1 MPFLVSSTAG
11 AYLAGSLTRRLGK
24 SKMIIVAG
32 LFGAALGFFLLATSG
47 ATTGATL
54 IMVESVVLGSGIG
67 LCMPTTIVVVQNAV
81 ERRDVGSATGALL
94 LLRSM
99 GGAFGSTIAGSL
111 LTLSFGNAL
120 RVSGIHRAIDLG
132 SLSQGAAA
140 FAGLPGDA
148 RKVAIRGLVS
158 GFGLAYLVSG
168 ALLLAALMIALRLR
182 DLALRSTPAST
193 STTIGH

>member
-1 MPFLVSSTAG
+1 
-11 AYLAGSLTRRLGK
+11 
-24 SKMIIVAG
+24 
-32 LFGAALGFFLLATSG
+32 
-47 ATTGATL
+47 
-54 IMVESVVLGSGIG
+54 
-67 LCMPTTIVVVQNAV
+67 V

-120 RVSGIHRAIDLG
+120 RESGIHRAIDLG

-148 RKVAIRGLVS
+148 RKVAVRGLVS

-168 ALLLAALMIALRLR
+168 ALLLVALVIGLRLR
-182 DLALRSTPAST
+182 DLALRSAPRAAD
-193 STTIGH
+193 TIGH